1 MLFSTKVSCTLHI
14 SCFAFT
20 LDIWLCDY
28 GNFVLIFQ
36 YLISLANLAAQEI
49 AYPNFA
55 KKFVSPVIPIGEK
68 CVSDSA

>member
-1 MLFSTKVSCTLHI
+1 MEKIF
-14 SCFAFT
+14 
-20 LDIWLCDY
+20 
-28 GNFVLIFQ
+28 LIFQ

-49 AYPNFA
+49 VYPNFA